1 MRSNT
6 AEFSVLLADIR
17 QSQHCRK
24 DERTNKLTA
33 EQAEFSA
40 YAEKHGYAYIVLDEH
55 PRAVRRRA
63 YADNFRFD
71 RVR

>member
-40 YAEKHGYAYIVLDEH
+40 YAEKHGFENLCRVLFNVSEFVFVD
-55 PRAVRRRA
+55 
-63 YADNFRFD
+63 
-71 RVR
+71 